1 MTQTRP
7 KPLPNL
13 PVYAV
18 NWGSDAPVNSVCI
31 RYIDPTL
38 FDHGTYHVS
47 YDYALQV
54 LELLGLP
61 SAPMVRMPAPSRLT
75 SRWTSDSANDVDEI
89 IARAGQLRLA
99 ASPSGY
105 QKCLDLCYRLL
116 ERPQTAGSDRNLWD
130 FHKCMNACLARG
142 F

>member
-1 MTQTRP
+1 MEVEDLR
-7 KPLPNL
+7 
-13 PVYAV
+13 V
-18 NWGSDAPVNSVCI
+18 N
-31 RYIDPTL
+31 
-38 FDHGTYHVS
+38 
-47 YDYALQV
+47 
-54 LELLGLP
+54 LLGLK
-61 SAPMVRMPAPSRLT
+61 SRLRGIQFINALLRSRSLLAKDDPDQT
-75 SRWTSDSANDVDEI
+75 RIPAGQPGGGRWTSDSANDVDEI